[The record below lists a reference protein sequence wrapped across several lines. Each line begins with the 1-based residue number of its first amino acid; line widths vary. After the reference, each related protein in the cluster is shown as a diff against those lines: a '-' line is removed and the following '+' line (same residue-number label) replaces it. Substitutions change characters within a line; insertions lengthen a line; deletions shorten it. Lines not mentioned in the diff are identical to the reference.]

1 MCCRQPI
8 LLHPLNRQTLLT
20 NEISEQTAERPHSQS
35 WGRGTAAAYNSAWR
49 QRSSWCGQRK
59 IDPFCSS
66 LATIADYL
74 TELLNKGK
82 SYRIINNHGSAISAF
97 YTTICGI
104 RVGQQELI
112 CKVVGACFNGN
123 LPQPKYVV
131 TWDVNK
137 VLVYIHSLGDNST
150 LSDNF
155 STLKL
160 SMPLALAS
168 AGRSS
173 DLRALNV
180 RYKSVNDNSI
190 AFELAQLT
198 GSGGKGQ
205 SPTKKYFVK
214 FEGDPF
220 LYVYSVINLVFGAF

>member
-1 MCCRQPI
+1 M
-8 LLHPLNRQTLLT
+8 
-20 NEISEQTAERPHSQS
+20 
-35 WGRGTAAAYNSAWR
+35 
-49 QRSSWCGQRK
+49 
-59 IDPFCSS
+59 
-66 LATIADYL
+66 ATIADYL

-82 SYRIINNHGSAISAF
+82 SYRIINNHESAISAF
-97 YTTICGI
+97 HTPICGI

-155 STLKL
+155 SLE
-160 SMPLALAS
+160 S

-180 RYKSVNDNSI
+180 RYKSVIPSCDPVRYKSVI
-190 AFELAQLT
+190 P
-198 GSGGKGQ
+198 SCD
-205 SPTKKYFVK
+205 P
-214 FEGDPF
+214 GDPF
-220 LYVYSVINLVFGAF
+220 LCVYSVINLVFRTF

>member
-1 MCCRQPI
+1 MLQTANSVAPTEQSATFT
-8 LLHPLNRQTLLT
+8 HPAATPTSPAGPPAVSGLDGYRQTLLS
-20 NEISEQTAERPHSQS
+20 NGISEQTAERPHSQS
-35 WGRGTAAAYNSAWR
+35 WGRGTAAAYNSAWK

-74 TELLNKGK
+74 TELLNKGE
-82 SYRIINNHGSAISAF
+82 SYRIISNHVSAISAF
-97 YTTICGI
+97 HTPICDI

-123 LPQPKYVV
+123 LPEPKYVV

-160 SMPLALAS
+160 SMLLALAS

-180 RYKSVNDNSI
+180 RYKSV
-190 AFELAQLT
+190 
-198 GSGGKGQ
+198 
-205 SPTKKYFVK
+205 
-214 FEGDPF
+214 
-220 LYVYSVINLVFGAF
+220 